1 MNDLEK
7 ILESFDKDE
16 KSKDYSATD
25 VGDEKIV
32 FVTTCQYRERG
43 SLYDFNDHEHA
54 IVSTLLKSSNVP
66 EGHYQF
72 IPAIREPN
80 ISEDDLT
87 TADYNEHRPFLFK
100 DLEDV
105 NPELIIPLGNVA
117 LKTLL
122 KKSGLF
128 NKRGR
133 EFEYEGCP
141 VVPTYSSD
149 LVFLEP
155 KLRKLFVQDV
165 NNAYDKFILNKNKFD
180 GTKYVLCKTIEQFH
194 EQMDKAEEHD
204 ALGADIETTGLDFK
218 KDEMSTIAF
227 SYGEQ
232 EAFTVPINHRES
244 PFDDKD
250 KEVIRER
257 LSNLMANPKIEKI
270 FHNCQFDIK
279 FLMTFGIKTFNNI
292 SDTKIMH
299 SLLDENLP
307 HGLMDLVKEY
317 FPQELEKF

>member
-1 MNDLEK
+1 MDLEK
-7 ILESFDKDE
+7 ILENFDKDE

-25 VGDEKIV
+25 VGEEKIV
-32 FVTTCQYRERG
+32 FITTCQYRERG
-43 SLYDFNDHEHA
+43 SLYDFTDHEYG
-54 IVSTLLKSSNVP
+54 IVATLLEQTSVP
-66 EGHYQF
+66 QGSYQF

-80 ISEDDLT
+80 IKEDDLA
-87 TADYNEHRPFLFK
+87 TADYNTHRPYLFA
-100 DLEDV
+100 DLEAID
-105 NPELIIPLGNVA
+105 PDLIIPLGNVA

-133 EFEYEGCP
+133 EFQFEGCP

-165 NNAYDKFILNKNKFD
+165 NNAYDKFILDTNKFD
-180 GTKYVLCKTIEQFH
+180 GTGYVLCKTLDEFNS
-194 EQMDKAEEHD
+194 QMDNLKNYSVV
-204 ALGADIETTGLDFK
+204 GADIETTGLDFK
-218 KDEMSTIAF
+218 KDAMSTIAF
-227 SYGEQ
+227 SYGEGN
-232 EAFTVPINHRES
+232 AFTIPIGHRES
-244 PFDDKD
+244 PFDDID
-250 KEVIRER
+250 KKVIKKR
-257 LSNLMANPKIEKI
+257 LSDLMGDPNIEKI

-279 FLMTFGIKTFNNI
+279 FLMSFGIKTFNNI
-292 SDTKIMH
+292 GDTKIMH

>member
-1 MNDLEK
+1 MDLEK
-7 ILESFDKDE
+7 LLENFDKDE

-32 FVTTCQYRERG
+32 FITTCQYRERG
-43 SLYDFNDHEHA
+43 SLYDFSDHEYAA
-54 IVSTLLKSSNVP
+54 ISTLLEKTGVP
-66 EGHYQF
+66 AGGYQF

-80 ISEDDLT
+80 TVEDDLT
-87 TADYNEHRPFLFK
+87 TADYKAHRPFLYD
-100 DLEDV
+100 DLEQIK
-105 NPELIIPLGNVA
+105 PTLIIPLGNVA

-128 NKRGR
+128 NKRGK
-133 EFEYEGCP
+133 EFVYEGCP

-165 NNAYDKFILNKNKFD
+165 DNAYDKFILNKNKFD
-180 GTKYVLCKTIEQFH
+180 GTGYVLCKTIEEFN
-194 EQMDKAEEHD
+194 EQMDLAEQHPF
-204 ALGADIETTGLDFK
+204 LGADIETTGLDFK
-218 KDEMSTIAF
+218 KDEISTIAF
-227 SYGEQ
+227 SYGESS
-232 EAFTVPINHRES
+232 AFTIPINHRES
-244 PFDDKD
+244 PFDDVD
-250 KEVIRER
+250 KEIIKQR
-257 LSNLMANPKIEKI
+257 LTDLMANKNIEKI

-279 FLMTFGIKTFNNI
+279 FMKTYGINEFINI
-292 SDTKIMH
+292 GDTKIMH

>member
-1 MNDLEK
+1 MDLDKVLQKFE
-7 ILESFDKDE
+7 KDE
-16 KSKDYSATD
+16 KSKDYSSTD
-25 VGDEKIV
+25 VGDEKII

-43 SLYDFNDHEHA
+43 SLYDFNDHEYA
-54 IVSTLLKSSNVP
+54 IVSTLLQETNVP

-80 ISEDDLT
+80 IREDDLET
-87 TADYNEHRPFLFK
+87 SDYNTHRPFLYA
-100 DLEDV
+100 DLEEV
-105 NPELIIPLGNVA
+105 QPELIIPLGNVA

-128 NKRGR
+128 NKRGK
-133 EFEYEGCP
+133 EFVYEGCP

-155 KLRKLFVQDV
+155 KLRKLFIQDI

-180 GTKYVLCKTIEQFH
+180 GTGYVLCKTLDEVNT
-194 EQMDKAEEHD
+194 QMDLAEQYP
-204 ALGADIETTGLDFK
+204 ALGVDIETTGLDFK

-227 SYGEQ
+227 SYGESQ
-232 EAFTVPINHRES
+232 AFTIPIHHRES
-244 PFDDKD
+244 PFDDID
-250 KEVIRER
+250 KKEIKQR
-257 LSNLMANPKIEKI
+257 LASLMANKNIEKI
-270 FHNCQFDIK
+270 FHNCQFDLK
-279 FLMTFGIKTFNNI
+279 FLMSFGITNFNNI
-292 SDTKIMH
+292 GDTKIMH

-307 HGLMDLVKEY
+307 HSLMDLVKEY

>member
-1 MNDLEK
+1 MELDKLLEN
-7 ILESFDKDE
+7 FDKDE
-16 KSKDYSATD
+16 KSKDYSSTD

-32 FVTTCQYRERG
+32 FITTCQYRERG
-43 SLYDFNDHEHA
+43 TLYDFNDHEHA
-54 IVSTLLKSSNVP
+54 IITTLLQKTP
-66 EGHYQF
+66 LPIGHYQF

-87 TADYNEHRPFLFK
+87 TSDYNEHRPFLFE
-100 DLEDV
+100 DLEQIQ
-105 NPELIIPLGNVA
+105 PELIIPLGNVA
-117 LKTLL
+117 MKTLL

-128 NKRGR
+128 NKRGK

-141 VVPTYSSD
+141 VVPTYGAD

-165 NNAYDKFILNKNKFD
+165 NNAYDKFILNKNQFD
-180 GTKYVLCKTIEQFH
+180 GTNYVLCKTIEQVN
-194 EQMDKAEEHD
+194 EQLDIAEQYKS
-204 ALGADIETTGLDFK
+204 LGVDIETTGLDFK

-227 SYGEQ
+227 SYGESQ
-232 EAFTVPINHRES
+232 AFTIPIHHRES
-244 PFDDKD
+244 PFDDVDMKII
-250 KEVIRER
+250 KER
-257 LSNLMANPKIEKI
+257 LSALMENKTIEKI

-292 SDTKIMH
+292 GDTKIMH

-317 FPQELEKF
+317 FPQELERF

>member
-1 MNDLEK
+1 MDLEK
-7 ILESFDKDE
+7 ILENFDKDE

-32 FVTTCQYRERG
+32 FITTCQHRERG
-43 SLYDFNDHEHA
+43 SLYDFNDHEYA
-54 IVSTLLKSSNVP
+54 TISTLLENPSLPS
-66 EGHYQF
+66 GHYQF
-72 IPAIREPN
+72 IPAIRQPN
-80 ISEDDLT
+80 ITEDDLS

-100 DLEDV
+100 DLEEIQ
-105 NPELIIPLGNVA
+105 PELIIPLGNVA
-117 LKTLL
+117 MKTLL

-128 NKRGR
+128 NKRGK

-141 VVPTYSSD
+141 VVPTYGAD

-165 NNAYDKFILNKNKFD
+165 NNAYDKFILNKNQFD
-180 GTKYVLCKTIEQFH
+180 GTNYVLCKTLEQVN
-194 EQMDKAEEHD
+194 EQLDIAEQYTS
-204 ALGADIETTGLDFK
+204 LGVDIETTGLDFK

-227 SYGEQ
+227 SYGESQ
-232 EAFTVPINHRES
+232 AFTIPIHHRES
-244 PFDDKD
+244 PFDDID
-250 KEVIRER
+250 KEVIRGR
-257 LSNLMANPKIEKI
+257 LRALMENTKIEKI
-270 FHNCQFDIK
+270 FHNCQFDLK

-292 SDTKIMH
+292 GDTKIMH

>member
-1 MNDLEK
+1 MDLEK
-7 ILESFDKDE
+7 LLENFDNDE

-43 SLYDFNDHEHA
+43 SLYDFSDHEYA
-54 IVSTLLKSSNVP
+54 AVATLLEKTGVP
-66 EGHYQF
+66 LGSYQF

-80 ISEDDLT
+80 TVEDDLT
-87 TADYNEHRPFLFK
+87 TADYNTHRPFLYE
-100 DLEDV
+100 DLDQIK
-105 NPELIIPLGNVA
+105 PDLIIPLGNVA

-128 NKRGR
+128 NKRGK
-133 EFEYEGCP
+133 EFVYEGCP
-141 VVPTYSSD
+141 VVPTYSSE

-165 NNAYDKFILNKNKFD
+165 DNAYDKFILNKNKFD
-180 GTKYVLCKTIEQFH
+180 GTGYVLCKTIKEFNR
-194 EQMDKAEEHD
+194 QMDLAEQHPY
-204 ALGADIETTGLDFK
+204 LGADIETTGLDFK
-218 KDEMSTIAF
+218 KDTMSTIAF
-227 SYGEQ
+227 SYGEGN
-232 EAFTVPINHRES
+232 AFTVPINHRES
-244 PFDDKD
+244 PFDDVD
-250 KEVIRER
+250 KQIIKER
-257 LSNLMANPKIEKI
+257 LSGLMANKNIEKI

-279 FLMTFGIKTFNNI
+279 FMKTFGINVFNNI
-292 SDTKIMH
+292 GDTKIMH

>member
-1 MNDLEK
+1 MDLEK
-7 ILESFDKDE
+7 IIESFDKDE
-16 KSKDYSATD
+16 KTKDYSSTD

-43 SLYDFNDHEHA
+43 SLYDFNDHEYG
-54 IVSTLLKSSNVP
+54 IISSLLDQTNIPK
-66 EGHYQF
+66 GHYQF

-80 ISEDDLT
+80 TVEDDLT
-87 TADYNEHRPFLFK
+87 TADYNTHRPFLFA
-100 DLEDV
+100 DLEEI

-133 EFEYEGCP
+133 EFTYEECP

-155 KLRKLFVQDV
+155 KLRKLFIQDV
-165 NNAYDKFILNKNKFD
+165 NNAYDKFILDKNKFD
-180 GTKYVLCKTIEQFH
+180 GSKYVLCQTIEEFNK
-194 EQMDKAEEHD
+194 QMDIAEQYT
-204 ALGADIETTGLDFK
+204 ALGCDIETTGLDFK
-218 KDEMSTIAF
+218 KDEMSTIAIA
-227 SYGEQ
+227 SGEQ
-232 EAFTVPINHRES
+232 QAFTVPINHRES

-250 KEVIRER
+250 KKVIKER
-257 LSNLMANPKIEKI
+257 LAALMANKSIEKI

-279 FLMTFGIKTFNNI
+279 FMKTFGINEFHNI
-292 SDTKIMH
+292 GDTKIMH

>member
-1 MNDLEK
+1 MDLEK
-7 ILESFDKDE
+7 LLENFDKDE
-16 KSKDYSATD
+16 KTKDYSATD

-32 FVTTCQYRERG
+32 FITSCQYRERG
-43 SLYDFNDHEHA
+43 SLYDFNDHEYTA
-54 IVSTLLKSSNVP
+54 VTALLEKTGVP
-66 EGHYQF
+66 QGSYQF
-72 IPAIREPN
+72 IPAIRQPN
-80 ISEDDLT
+80 ITEEDLT
-87 TADYNEHRPFLFK
+87 TPDFHEHRPFLYK
-100 DLEDV
+100 DLDEIQPD
-105 NPELIIPLGNVA
+105 LIIPLGNIA

-122 KKSGLF
+122 KKSGIY
-128 NKRGR
+128 NKRGK

-180 GTKYVLCKTIEQFH
+180 GTGYVLCKTIEEFNQ
-194 EQMDKAEEHD
+194 QMDLAEQHSY
-204 ALGADIETTGLDFK
+204 LGADIETTGLDFK
-218 KDEMSTIAF
+218 KHEMSTIAF
-227 SYGEQ
+227 SYGENK
-232 EAFTVPINHRES
+232 AFTVPINHRES
-244 PFDDKD
+244 PFDDVD
-250 KEVIRER
+250 KELIRQR
-257 LSNLMANPKIEKI
+257 LSALMANKNIEKI

-279 FLMTFGIKTFNNI
+279 FMKTYGIHEFHNI
-292 SDTKIMH
+292 GDTKIMH

>member
-1 MNDLEK
+1 MSLDKLLEN
-7 ILESFDKDE
+7 FDKDE
-16 KSKDYSATD
+16 KSKDYSSND

-32 FVTTCQYRERG
+32 FITTSQYRERG
-43 SLYDFNDHEHA
+43 SLYDFNDHEHS
-54 IVSTLLKSSNVP
+54 IVSTLLDKTSLP
-66 EGHYQF
+66 DGHYQF
-72 IPAIREPN
+72 VPAIREPN
-80 ISEDDLT
+80 TCEDDLT
-87 TADYNEHRPFLFK
+87 TSDYNEHRPFLYK
-100 DLEDV
+100 DLEEI
-105 NPELIIPLGNVA
+105 NPTLIIPLGNVA
-117 LKTLL
+117 MKTLL

-155 KLRKLFVQDV
+155 KLRKLFVQDI

-180 GTKYVLCKTIEQFH
+180 GTGYVLCKTIDEVK
-194 EQMDKAEEHD
+194 EQMKLASQYDV
-204 ALGADIETTGLDFK
+204 LGVDIETTGLDFK
-218 KDEMSTIAF
+218 KDVMSTIAF
-227 SYGEQ
+227 SYGESQ
-232 EAFTVPINHRES
+232 AFTLPIYHRES
-244 PFDDKD
+244 PFDDVDMKVIK
-250 KEVIRER
+250 KE
-257 LSNLMANPKIEKI
+257 LSDLIKNKNIEKV

-279 FLMTFGIKTFNNI
+279 FLMSFGIKTFNNI
-292 SDTKIMH
+292 GDTKIMH

>member
-1 MNDLEK
+1 MDLEK

-16 KSKDYSATD
+16 KQKDYSSTD

-32 FVTTCQYRERG
+32 FITTCQYRERG
-43 SLYDFNDHEHA
+43 SLYDFIDHEWG
-54 IVSTLLKSSNVP
+54 IISTLLEQTNVP
-66 EGHYQF
+66 NGSYQF

-80 ISEDDLT
+80 ITEDDLS
-87 TADYNEHRPFLFK
+87 TADYNTHRPFLFD
-100 DLEDV
+100 DLDQAD
-105 NPELIIPLGNVA
+105 PTLIIPLGNVA
-117 LKTLL
+117 MKTLL

-133 EFEYEGCP
+133 EFVYENCP
-141 VVPTYSSD
+141 VVPTYSAD

-165 NNAYDKFILNKNKFD
+165 NNAYDKFILDKNRFD
-180 GTKYVLCKTIEQFH
+180 GTKYVVCKTIDEFNA
-194 EQMDKAEEHD
+194 QMDIAESYSV
-204 ALGADIETTGLDFK
+204 LGADIETTGLDFK

-227 SYGEQ
+227 SYGEH
-232 EAFTVPINHRES
+232 EAFTVPIHHRES
-244 PFDDKD
+244 PFDDSD
-250 KEVIRER
+250 RQIIRKR
-257 LSNLMANPKIEKI
+257 LSDLMENPNIEKI

-279 FLMTFGIKTFNNI
+279 FLMSFGIKAFNNI
-292 SDTKIMH
+292 GDTKIMH

>member
-1 MNDLEK
+1 MDLEK
-7 ILESFDKDE
+7 ILESFEKDE
-16 KSKDYSATD
+16 NTKDYSSTA
-25 VGDEKIV
+25 VGEEKIV
-32 FVTTCQYRERG
+32 FITTCQHRERG
-43 SLYDFNDHEHA
+43 SLYDFNDHEYA
-54 IVSTLLKSSNVP
+54 AVATLLERTNLPK
-66 EGHYQF
+66 GKYQF
-72 IPAIREPN
+72 IPAIRQPN
-80 ISEDDLT
+80 VQEDDLST
-87 TADYNEHRPFLFK
+87 DDYNTHRPFLFA
-100 DLEDV
+100 DLEEI
-105 NPELIIPLGNVA
+105 NPVLIIPLGNVA
-117 LKTLL
+117 MKTLL

-133 EFEYEGCP
+133 EFEHEGCP

-180 GTKYVLCKTIEQFH
+180 GTGYVLCKTIEEFTK
-194 EQMDKAEEHD
+194 QMDNLANYD
-204 ALGADIETTGLDFK
+204 VVGADIETTGLDFK

-227 SYGEQ
+227 SYEEGC
-232 EAFTVPINHRES
+232 AFTVPINHRES

-250 KEVIRER
+250 KEVIRKR
-257 LSNLMANPKIEKI
+257 LTDLMADKSIEKI

-279 FLMTFGIKTFNNI
+279 FLMTFGINVFNNI
-292 SDTKIMH
+292 GDTKIMH

-307 HGLMDLVKEY
+307 HGLKDLVKQY